1 MTVPVKD
8 DPVARELVAFLEN
21 KTRAPWSVERDLF
34 AEGGLSS
41 LFALEL
47 VVFLEKTFDVS
58 IGGSDLQLVNFRTV
72 VSMVELV
79 HRLKDGNG

>member
-8 DPVARELVAFLEN
+8 DPVARELVAFLET
-21 KTRAPWSVERDLF
+21 KTRSDWSVERDLF

-47 VVFLEKTFDVS
+47 VVFLEKTFGVE
-58 IGGSDLQLVNFRTV
+58 IGGPDLQLVNFRTV

-79 HRLKDGNG
+79 HRLRGEGA